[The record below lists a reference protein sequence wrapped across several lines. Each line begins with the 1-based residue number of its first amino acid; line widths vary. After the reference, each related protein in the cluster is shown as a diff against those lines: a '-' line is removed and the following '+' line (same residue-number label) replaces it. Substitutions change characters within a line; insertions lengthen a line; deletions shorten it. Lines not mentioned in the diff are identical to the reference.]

1 MSHLKNKVQENTIHP
16 YGTVEEISP
25 KDDFYF
31 QWHITERCN
40 QRCAHCYHDRYTG
53 ERELDSTELLEVA
66 ERMLGAV
73 EKWGRIGS
81 FSLTGGEPFLRQKE
95 LFSIA
100 KFLDDRDSVGYY
112 DILTNGSLIG
122 RETLTE
128 LPRLKKLRRV
138 QLSLEG
144 ARPETNDMVRGR
156 GSFAATLG
164 AIQLLKETG
173 LVVSVMTTLTKV
185 NAHEIPAL
193 IDLLEGHGVDALAV
207 ERFVP
212 EGQGK
217 NMLDQALTKEE
228 IKDVF
233 KTIHQAGRLPRPM
246 RMLMYRPLFCLLDQ
260 EDSTVGARCSV
271 GTNALTV
278 MHDGTVFPC
287 RRLPIPL
294 GNILHDGLYKI
305 WYDSPVLWA
314 IRNPQNLKGKCGR
327 CDLVSLCRGCRAVAY
342 VHSGDYL
349 AEDPQCWA

>member
-1 MSHLKNKVQENTIHP
+1 
-16 YGTVEEISP
+16 
-25 KDDFYF
+25 
-31 QWHITERCN
+31 
-40 QRCAHCYHDRYTG
+40 
-53 ERELDSTELLEVA
+53 
-66 ERMLGAV
+66 MLAAV
-73 EKWGRIGS
+73 EKWGRIAS
-81 FSLTGGEPFLRQKE
+81 FSLTGGEPFLRQQE

-100 KFLDDRDSVGYY
+100 NLLDDRSVVGYY
-112 DILTNGSLIG
+112 DILTNGSLIDV
-122 RETLTE
+122 ESLAKLT
-128 LPRLKKLRRV
+128 RLKKLRRV

-144 ARPETNDMVRGR
+144 ASPETNDMVRGR
-156 GSFAATLG
+156 GSFASTLD
-164 AIQLLKETG
+164 AIQRLKNAK
-173 LVVSVMTTLTKV
+173 LVVSVMTTVTRV

-193 IDLLEGHGVDALAV
+193 IDLLEGRGVDALAL

-217 NMLDQALTKEE
+217 NMLDKALTKEE
-228 IKDVF
+228 TKDVF
-233 KTIHQAGRLPRPM
+233 KTIHRAGRLPRPL

-260 EDSTVGARCSV
+260 DDSTVGARCSV

-342 VHSGDYL
+342 AHSGDYL